1 MTCSLSVIVVFLLVT
16 SGLLQLN
23 PTVDAQATSN
33 SASPCPN
40 IFNYQYNGDT
50 GEYWGLVQV
59 PSPPLGS
66 TLHLTVNLTLNA
78 RLSTVSVSLF

>member
-1 MTCSLSVIVVFLLVT
+1 MTCSSSLIQVTVVVISALLVA
-16 SGLLQLN
+16 SS
-23 PTVDAQATSN
+23 VDSQATSN

-40 IFNYQYNGDT
+40 IFNYQYNGET
-50 GEYWGLVQV
+50 GEYWGMVQV

-78 RLSTVSVSLF
+78 RLSTVSAG

>member
-1 MTCSLSVIVVFLLVT
+1 MTCSLSLICGVMLLLSVIDSVHTQPT
-16 SGLLQLN
+16 S
-23 PTVDAQATSN
+23 S
-33 SASPCPN
+33 SSPCPN
-40 IFNYQYNGDT
+40 IFKYQYNADI

-78 RLSTVSVSLF
+78 RLPSVSFNYWIPY